1 MAKKK
6 FILLIDTVNKNLKL
20 PAVFGRKLCW
30 MLQTIMELKDT
41 LNLPVTNFPMR
52 ANLVEHEPARV
63 MHWEKINLYGAIQKK
78 NADGPPFVL
87 HDGPPFTNGDVHIGT
102 ALNKILKDIILRYKS
117 MRGYRTPYVPGWDCH
132 GLPIEH
138 KVSKTLKEEERELST
153 SALREEC
160 ARFSRS
166 FMGKQRKQ
174 FQRLGVL
181 ADWAR
186 EYRTLDPAYEASI
199 LEVLAK
205 FVERGQIYRGKKP
218 VYWSI
223 PCKTALA
230 EAEIEYR
237 EHTSPSIY
245 VKFPVGEESLIFFES
260 PENPYP
266 EPEGIPQNNAILN
279 GESSSAAE
287 ALPTSN
293 ESLGEGRQFGEF
305 LGQAIPSGS
314 KIAFVIWTTTPW
326 TLPANLAIAVHPKVD
341 YVLVK
346 VRQKYFIIAAALA
359 QDFVNKCNF
368 EHFEIVRHFPGATL
382 EHLVAKHPFIDRDS
396 PIVCA
401 DYVTT
406 DAGTGCVHTAP
417 GHGLEDY
424 ATGLKYKL
432 PVYCP
437 IDDEGCY
444 VDDGQIP
451 AELVGVSVLD
461 TDGHCAAN
469 EMVIERLRKEG
480 ALLGMRPC
488 VHQYPHCWRS
498 KTPVIFRAMDQW
510 FIALDENGMRENAQ
524 QAISSVKWIP
534 GYGENRIR
542 GSLSTRPDWCISRQ
556 RAWGVPLPVFFNEGG
571 EALLNASVIRE
582 IAKKIEQF
590 GSNFWFDRSAQEILE
605 GIDLPENFR
614 KNELKKGT
622 DTLDVWIDSGVS
634 HYAVLKKW
642 EDLSFPA
649 DLYLEGSDQHRGWF
663 QSSLLT
669 SVVINDGAAPY
680 KTVLTHGFIVGEDG
694 KKISKSDGKPQTAD
708 DYVNRF
714 GADVIRLWIA
724 SEDFKSDIP
733 ISDDILNHVTGT
745 YRTIRNALR
754 FQLGNLYDFDELK
767 HAVKQS
773 EMTPIDRW
781 ILQKLKQLILQ
792 CTEAYEAY
800 DFHKAYQL
808 LNRFCSVE
816 LSATYHDILK
826 DRLYTYAPDWKERR
840 SSQSAMAMIFKA
852 LVRLLAPILTF
863 TADEAMA
870 YFKGNCEVVDGL
882 SVHLMDWPDA
892 LEIEDFVEEWEVNR
906 IMQFREKIHEK
917 LEVLRRDKKIGQSL
931 DAKVMIRSGDTL
943 FEVLKKYEK
952 DLPEFFIVSQV
963 VLEHVRGDATIEAT
977 PCPWERCQRSWR
989 RVPERIDYGE
999 FKNISK
1005 RCKLVL
1011 EEKFLQK

>member
-1 MAKKK
+1 
-6 FILLIDTVNKNLKL
+6 
-20 PAVFGRKLCW
+20 
-30 MLQTIMELKDT
+30 MELKDT

-52 ANLVEHEPARV
+52 ANLVEREPARV
-63 MHWEKINLYGAIQKK
+63 MHWEKIDLYGEIQKK
-78 NADGPPFVL
+78 NAHGPSFIL

-138 KVSKTLKEEERELST
+138 KVSKTLKEEKRELSA

-160 ARFSRS
+160 AHFSRS
-166 FMGKQRKQ
+166 FMGKQRRQ

-181 ADWAR
+181 ADWGQ
-186 EYRTLDPAYEASI
+186 EYRTLDPTYEASI

-205 FVERGQIYRGKKP
+205 FVEQGQVYRGKKP

-245 VKFPVGEESLIFFES
+245 VKFPLREESLAFFEP
-260 PENPYP
+260 PENPVP
-266 EPEGIPQNNAILN
+266 EPGDTSQDGEVFHGELFSAVGVSEEG
-279 GESSSAAE
+279 
-287 ALPTSN
+287 
-293 ESLGEGRQFGEF
+293 LGGGRQFGEF
-305 LGQAIPSGS
+305 LGQAIPPGS
-314 KIAFVIWTTTPW
+314 EISFVIWTTTPW

-341 YVLVK
+341 YVLLK
-346 VRQKYFIIAAALA
+346 IGGEYFIVAAALV
-359 QDFVNKCNF
+359 QDFVHKCGF
-368 EHFEIVRHFPGATL
+368 EHFEMVRRFIGADF
-382 EHLVAKHPFIDRDS
+382 EHLIAKHPFIDRDS
-396 PIVCA
+396 PIVFA

-424 ATGLKYKL
+424 ITGLKYKL
-432 PVYCP
+432 PTYCP
-437 IDDEGCY
+437 IDDGGCY

-451 AELVGVSVLD
+451 AEWVGVSVLD
-461 TDGHCAAN
+461 ANGHCAAN
-469 EMVIERLRKEG
+469 DVVIERLKRKS

-510 FIALDENGMRENAQ
+510 FIALDEHGMRENAQ
-524 QAISSVKWIP
+524 QAIARVKWIP
-534 GYGENRIR
+534 EYGENRIR

-556 RAWGVPLPVFFNEGG
+556 RAWGVPLPVFFDEDG
-571 EALLNASVIRE
+571 EALLDAQVIRSV
-582 IAKKIEQF
+582 AKKIGQF
-590 GSNFWFDRSAQEILE
+590 GSNFWFDCSAEEILE

-614 KNELKKGT
+614 KKQLKKGT

-642 EDLSFPA
+642 ENLSFPA

-669 SVVINDGAAPY
+669 SVVINGGAAPY
-680 KTVLTHGFIVGEDG
+680 GTVLTHGFVVGEDG

-724 SEDFKSDIP
+724 SEDFKADIP
-733 ISDDILNHVTGT
+733 ISDDILNHVAGT

-754 FQLGNLYDFDELK
+754 FQLGNLYDFDESK
-767 HAVKQS
+767 HGVKQS
-773 EMTPIDRW
+773 EMTAIDRW
-781 ILQKLKQLILQ
+781 ILQKLKRLILQ
-792 CTEAYEAY
+792 CTDAYEIY
-800 DFHKAYQL
+800 DFHRVYQL

-826 DRLYTYAPDWKERR
+826 DRLYTYAPHWKERR
-840 SSQSAMAMIFKA
+840 SSQ
-852 LVRLLAPILTF
+852 
-863 TADEAMA
+863 
-870 YFKGNCEVVDGL
+870 
-882 SVHLMDWPDA
+882 
-892 LEIEDFVEEWEVNR
+892 
-906 IMQFREKIHEK
+906 
-917 LEVLRRDKKIGQSL
+917 
-931 DAKVMIRSGDTL
+931 
-943 FEVLKKYEK
+943 
-952 DLPEFFIVSQV
+952 
-963 VLEHVRGDATIEAT
+963 
-977 PCPWERCQRSWR
+977 
-989 RVPERIDYGE
+989 
-999 FKNISK
+999 
-1005 RCKLVL
+1005 
-1011 EEKFLQK
+1011 